1 MIGAFLAGCLAGL
14 AVAVPVG
21 AVATFII
28 LLAAR
33 HGWRVG
39 AAAGLGA
46 ATVDGVYATV
56 AVLVG
61 GALSPLLA
69 RVGPALTWA
78 SALVLAVIGGTMV
91 WRGLRGRDEGG
102 PLTDTPSAGRAFLT
116 VLGITA
122 VNPATVVY
130 FAALVLGSPFGE
142 ITGVPAQLA
151 FAGGAFAASAAWQ
164 TTLATGGSVLG
175 HVLAGS
181 RGRRITTVLG
191 GAVILVLAIR
201 TILA

>member
-1 MIGAFLAGCLAGL
+1 MTGAFLAGCLAGL

-46 ATVDGVYATV
+46 ATVDGAFATV
-56 AVLVG
+56 AALAG
-61 GALSPLLA
+61 GAVSPLLA
-69 RVGPALTWA
+69 QAGTALTWT
-78 SALVLAVIGGTMV
+78 SGLILAVIGGTMV
-91 WRGLRGRDEGG
+91 WRGLRRRDDDG
-102 PLTDTPSAGRAFLT
+102 PVKDTPSARKAFLT

-142 ITGVPAQLA
+142 IVGVPAQMA

-164 TTLATGGSVLG
+164 TTLATGGSALG
-175 HVLAGS
+175 HVLTGP

-191 GAVILVLAIR
+191 GTVILVLAIR
-201 TILA
+201 TVLA